1 MDNFKYQKH
10 VFSTVINFKLNN
22 KSFDSEEN
30 NEKTKEIKFSRGT
43 IFDGRIIDISG
54 GGIALRMNSKLI
66 AGSTLSLNFDLPGS
80 SLRGIQADILSI
92 HEAGNQEKVF
102 VHRLKFNEIET
113 AVQEKVVRFVFEKS
127 ITYYEDVHI
136 YHSKC
141 LQNKNTSARY
151 TFDDDV

>member
-1 MDNFKYQKH
+1 
-10 VFSTVINFKLNN
+10 
-22 KSFDSEEN
+22 
-30 NEKTKEIKFSRGT
+30 
-43 IFDGRIIDISG
+43 
-54 GGIALRMNSKLI
+54 MNSKLI

-127 ITYYEDVHI
+127 RMD
-136 YHSKC
+136 S
-141 LQNKNTSARY
+141 QFR
-151 TFDDDV
+151 